1 MHSFLLIQFTVC
13 LMGVNEHRI
22 WDPKFENKY
31 PSKLKIL
38 TPLSSLKKKLENGKL
53 RMTPVKF
60 AKFTYP
66 I

>member
-1 MHSFLLIQFTVC
+1 MVANQ
-13 LMGVNEHRI
+13 HRI
-22 WDPKFENKY
+22 WDAKFENKY

-38 TPLSSLKKKLENGKL
+38 TPLLSLRKKLENGKL
-53 RMTPVKF
+53 RIAPLES